1 VTTAVA
7 EIVKTVAE
15 GTAVVEIV
23 AETVVVEIVAETARA
38 AKETAETAVVGR
50 TIEMTRE
57 KIKKMVP

>member
-1 VTTAVA
+1 MTTAVA

-15 GTAVVEIV
+15 GTA
-23 AETVVVEIVAETARA
+23 VVEIVAETARA

-50 TIEMTRE
+50 TIEMMRE

>member
-15 GTAVVEIV
+15 ETAVVEIV

-50 TIEMTRE
+50 TTEMTRE